1 MATEKRLIDANELL
15 KKFQFRLSSESLLS
29 HSVYLRTISDC
40 VQIAR
45 KIISEAPT
53 VDAVEVVRC
62 KDCTKKIWCE
72 DERLY
77 WCAECHYRCNDG
89 EWYCAGGERKGDG

>member
-1 MATEKRLIDANELL
+1 MATEKRLIYVNDILL
-15 KKFQFRLSSESLLS
+15 GIETFKQCYRENESLYSKVAIGALEM
-29 HSVYLRTISDC
+29 VAEFVNRT
-40 VQIAR
+40 
-45 KIISEAPT
+45 PT